1 MPKRQNSR
9 FFVQFVNL
17 LIYRFKVGNSSTT
30 GVNAFP
36 IADDGLDHNAF
47 FGMHYKVQFD
57 LNADYAGPLE
67 YYFFGDDDMWVFLG
81 DGDGNGKL
89 VCDIGGVHSSVGEFV
104 DLWDYIDKEAE
115 KIHRHDESC
124 YENGELTCGYVDH
137 KQFTLNFYYTERGES
152 GSTCFMQFTLPSVS
166 SMDSSPTYNDY
177 GHLMVEKKVSMA
189 DDDVTGNGETFKF
202 SANFKDEAEQTL
214 RNKFFYAKY
223 EHTDRCYDVDGV
235 LCCNH
240 DGSTDKR
247 VDNDFVIYNGGSFT
261 LNNNQYIIMKYL
273 PVGAQ
278 YKITEDD
285 AGYTDNGDGGT
296 KPTETAY
303 KTDIYI
309 NDNLVGDKENLSAE
323 RSITG
328 KIAKDETTE
337 IVFEN
342 KIEKKVVESGVLP
355 KTGGCGTYAFM
366 IVGSL
371 MIAVAGVWLVWR
383 RRKK

>member
-1 MPKRQNSR
+1 
-9 FFVQFVNL
+9 
-17 LIYRFKVGNSSTT
+17 
-30 GVNAFP
+30 
-36 IADDGLDHNAF
+36 
-47 FGMHYKVQFD
+47 
-57 LNADYAGPLE
+57 
-67 YYFFGDDDMWVFLG
+67 
-81 DGDGNGKL
+81 
-89 VCDIGGVHSSVGEFV
+89 
-104 DLWDYIDKEAE
+104 
-115 KIHRHDESC
+115 
-124 YENGELTCGYVDH
+124 
-137 KQFTLNFYYTERGES
+137 
-152 GSTCFMQFTLPSVS
+152 
-166 SMDSSPTYNDY
+166 
-177 GHLMVEKKVSMA
+177 
-189 DDDVTGNGETFKF
+189 
-202 SANFKDEAEQTL
+202 
-214 RNKFFYAKY
+214 
-223 EHTDRCYDVDGV
+223 
-235 LCCNH
+235 
-240 DGSTDKR
+240 
-247 VDNDFVIYNGGSFT
+247 
-261 LNNNQYIIMKYL
+261 MKYL